1 MVGINKPFLEILP
14 ICINE
19 RTAEPERNS
28 FSKSKISKVTFIII
42 VALSLFNINSKEHF
56 IIRAHTCEGFEVHIQ
71 AILLALCR
79 CCFFSTIPRN
89 PFSKNYSTFYKSDCL
104 EHIAF
109 SSCFKLFAYRF
120 SLRRKKMPMSRVK
133 CNLEKFS
140 FFIISKILEAL

>member
-79 CCFFSTIPRN
+79 SCFFSTIRETLSQRIIVLFIN
-89 PFSKNYSTFYKSDCL
+89 PTALNTLHSRRALNYS
-104 EHIAF
+104 HID
-109 SSCFKLFAYRF
+109 SAYVE
-120 SLRRKKMPMSRVK
+120 RKCR
-133 CNLEKFS
+133 
-140 FFIISKILEAL
+140 